1 MRNLTPAHLRCGPL
15 NCPSV
20 HELEDGR
27 LLIVGE
33 CADELA
39 ATTKISD
46 EPSPREPWRATHL
59 SDTMGVSEGAFVIDK
74 ALLAT
79 IRDEVREEC
88 AKIADYWAQGNWK
101 AQSKD
106 RSRFNIYDL
115 QRAIEN
121 AGLGIAEDIRALK
134 ETPHE

>member
-1 MRNLTPAHLRCGPL
+1 MVKSIN
-15 NCPSV
+15 
-20 HELEDGR
+20 ELEGGL

-33 CADELA
+33 MQFDWW
-39 ATTKISD
+39 T
-46 EPSPREPWRATHL
+46 RERGGNPGQNE
-59 SDTMGVSEGAFVIDK
+59 MGVVIDK

-79 IRDEVREEC
+79 ITDEVREEC

-121 AGLGIAEDIRALK
+121 AGVGIAEDIRALK